1 MEPFACTT
9 IFPFHFP
16 RNPRQHITPSRSFQP
31 GSNFRLSVFSSLPA
45 QAILTCTA
53 LFCHMTGKEHIYYL
67 TYGKSYPAKK
77 EQSGAFLCRSGPDRW
92 VWCGMGHPA
101 KQLMHTEPK
110 NGGGLRPPRRS
121 RQSSQLRPLYLHVDR
136 IGI

>member
-45 QAILTCTA
+45 QAILTRTA
-53 LFCHMTGKEHIYYL
+53 SFCHMTSKEHIYYL
-67 TYGKSYPAKK
+67 TYGKSYPA
-77 EQSGAFLCRSGPDRW
+77 R
-92 VWCGMGHPA
+92 
-101 KQLMHTEPK
+101 K
-110 NGGGLRPPRRS
+110 NKVGLFSAAVVQTGGYGVEWDIRLSSSCILNQKTGEAYGPPRRS

-136 IGI
+136 LGI